1 MPIAEQTITPCL
13 LVGEGTTKKELA
25 GSLLEVEVEEHHE
38 LASVFRIRMAI
49 VREEDGLWTFL
60 DQDSA
65 KPWTKLQIKMNV
77 GDREEDLITG
87 YVTQIRVHIDPAEGN
102 SYLELVGMDTSCLM
116 SAEEVIKDWPEK
128 SDSDIAIA
136 IFDKYKLDYA
146 VETVDIIHTEK
157 MSTIIQRESDIQF
170 LKRLAR
176 RNGCE
181 CVIVGK
187 TGYFAKPNLTKTP
200 LPALAAHFGKET
212 NLTSFDATWNALRP
226 RRRRKASPGRDAR
239 AERAE
244 AAGKGRRR
252 AAAAPRKQ
260 AAAHVRA
267 PSRDDGNAGNDPA
280 RRCDRRRSAV
290 VHRSAGGS
298 RQRRV
303 RRHPARAA
311 HGAGEGRGRAV
322 ERPLLPH
329 EREAPLQGGSIHP
342 DVHRAAQRDDRQP
355 GGLRAQA
362 VAVLM
367 PNRIMEDRT
376 T

>member
-226 RRRRKASPGRDAR
+226 TTVECRQIDA
-239 AERAE
+239 AEKQVQVVTLERSAQKLLGKDAAE
-244 AAGKGRRR
+244 PPPHPEKKP
-252 AAAAPRKQ
+252 PRTFVRH
-260 AAAHVRA
+260 HVTTGTQETTRLVDA
-267 PSRDDGNAGNDPA
+267 IGDEAQWFIEARGEVDSVEYGDILHA
-280 RRCDRRRSAV
+280 RRTVPVKGVGELLSGLYYLTSVKHLYKVDRYTQTFTARRNA
-290 VHRSAGGS
+290 
-298 RQRRV
+298 
-303 RRHPARAA
+303 
-311 HGAGEGRGRAV
+311 
-322 ERPLLPH
+322 
-329 EREAPLQGGSIHP
+329 
-342 DVHRAAQRDDRQP
+342 
-355 GGLRAQA
+355 
-362 VAVLM
+362 
-367 PNRIMEDRT
+367 T
-376 T
+376 TGNLADFGPKPSPF